1 MADTPNPTPNPIFL
15 TPDLAEFIQRR
26 MREVSASINCCQTGK
41 ITGINANGT
50 VTVAIN
56 FQKIIR
62 GVIPIEGNPIMGD
75 QIVQYP
81 ALVNVPVF
89 VYQGGGAAILM
100 PIAVGDPCILLFCDR
115 DLDIWFETGQ
125 VAPPN
130 SDRVHNINDAIALVG
145 LNNSLSLFPVNNSGV
160 IQIFDATGE
169 RLAQSGMMVAYAG
182 ASAPNGWLL
191 CQGQSVVKATYPN
204 LFAAIGY
211 TFGGSGANFNVPNMQ
226 GQVAAGIGGTL
237 GLTLGQEFGEV
248 THLLTGP
255 ESGIQEHDHQ
265 TPAGQAGGGSLPGS
279 QGWNSGSTPG
289 LISGETGPTNAQTAH
304 NNIQPSVGLNWIIKL

>member
-1 MADTPNPTPNPIFL
+1 
-15 TPDLAEFIQRR
+15 

-100 PIAVGDPCILLFCDR
+100 PIAVGDPCLLLFCDR

-160 IQIFDATGE
+160 IQIFDTTGE

-191 CQGQSVVKATYPN
+191 CQGQAVSRETYAL
-204 LFAAIGY
+204 LFTAIGT
-211 TFGGSGANFNVPNMQ
+211 TFGNGDGSTTFNLPNMQ
-226 GQVAAGIGGTL
+226 GQVPVGIGGTL
-237 GLTLGQEFGEV
+237 DLTLGQEFGEV
-248 THLLTGP
+248 NHTLDINEMPAHTHGIAAP
-255 ESGIQEHDHQ
+255 SSG
-265 TPAGQAGGGSLPGS
+265 PAGSGEAGVSANPGVQSTSTGGG
-279 QGWNSGSTPG
+279 
-289 LISGETGPTNAQTAH
+289 AAH
-304 NNIQPSVGLNWIIKL
+304 NNVQPSLGVNFIIKI